1 MADLQ
6 KLWIPTGSRI
16 SPRRG
21 HSDMRHGEHFAGIFS
36 QARPYL
42 DTGGEGRSY
51 LKFPREGGQ
60 DG

>member
-42 DTGGEGRSY
+42 DTGGEGR
-51 LKFPREGGQ
+51 
-60 DG
+60 